1 MVAAQRQVL
10 DRSSDSDLL
19 SAIAARDGAAFSI
32 FYRRHLP
39 AVLAFLMRETG
50 DPEAAGDLA
59 AEVFAAVLLAAN
71 RYRPQGASAAPWV
84 IGIARNKLLMSC
96 RRGRIEDRARRRLGY
111 EAVAFEEDDFERI
124 EAVADRG
131 AGQLTRLLA
140 LLPADERDAVHSR
153 VIKER
158 SYREI
163 ADELECSEMVVR
175 KRVSRGLARV
185 RQQLEKAEQDG

>member
-96 RRGRIEDRARRRLGY
+96 RRGRIEARARRRLGY

>member
-1 MVAAQRQVL
+1 MMTAQRQAL
-10 DRSSDSDLL
+10 DRASDSELL
-19 SAIAARDGAAFSI
+19 AAIASRDGVAFSI

-39 AVLAFLMRETG
+39 AVLAFLIRETG

-71 RYRPQGASAAPWV
+71 RYRAQGSSAGRWV
-84 IGIARNKLLMSC
+84 IGIARNKLLMSF
-96 RRGRIEDRARRRLGY
+96 RRGRIEARARRRLGY
-111 EAVAFEEDDFERI
+111 EAVALEDDDFERI

-140 LLPADERDAVHSR
+140 LLPPDERHAVRSR
-153 VIKER
+153 VVNER

-163 ADELECSEMVVR
+163 AAELQCSEMVVR

-185 RQQLEKAEQDG
+185 REQLEKAEQDG